1 MLRTGFTETP
11 VTVTGGTIA
20 CQTAG
25 AGEAVV
31 IVHGAMQD
39 GASQADL
46 AELLAPSYAVHLMD
60 RRGRGSST
68 APLVADPDLEV
79 EDLRTVIETT
89 GARRIIGV
97 SSGAILAAR
106 LALRV
111 PGLERLVLFEPP
123 LSIDDSMGL
132 SRTAAFD
139 AAIAAGDL
147 GRAMAVAM
155 RIAEMGPPWMFRL
168 PVPLLAAMS
177 RRMLTP
183 ERKAVALG
191 LEADVAI
198 IRANAE
204 RMGDFAAITT
214 PTLVLDG
221 TATRPYLRKAAA
233 ALTATIPN
241 ARRVSLEGL
250 FHAAT
255 QNRDEFGSPDAVA
268 PNAAGLPGLSRP
280 EATQAGSAGRI
291 SNFGYSGFHI
301 IW

>member
-1 MLRTGFTETP
+1 MMSRTEFEKKQIAAA
-11 VTVTGGTIA
+11 GGSIA
-20 CQTAG
+20 CHTIG
-25 AGEAVV
+25 AGEGVV

-46 AELLAPSYAVHLMD
+46 AELLAATFAVHLMD

-68 APLVADPDLEV
+68 APLIADPDLEV
-79 EDLRTVIETT
+79 DDLQAVIEAT

-111 PGLERLVLFEPP
+111 PRLERLVLFEPP

-132 SRTAAFD
+132 ARTAAFD
-139 AAIAAGDL
+139 AAMSAGDL

-168 PVPLLAAMS
+168 PIPLLAVMS

-183 ERKAVALG
+183 ERRPLALG

-198 IRANAE
+198 IRANAD
-204 RMGDFAAITT
+204 RLVDFAAITT

-221 TATRPYLRKAAA
+221 TATRPYLRRAAA
-233 ALTATIPN
+233 AAAATIPG
-241 ARRVSLEGL
+241 AHRVSLDGL

-255 QNRDEFGSPDAVA
+255 QNRDEFGSPDAV
-268 PNAAGLPGLSRP
+268 LPPLLDFL
-280 EATQAGSAGRI
+280 A
-291 SNFGYSGFHI
+291 
-301 IW
+301 

>member
-1 MLRTGFTETP
+1 MIILVTKINPMMSTGFTESS
-11 VTVTGGTIA
+11 VTVAGGTIA
-20 CQTAG
+20 CHSTG
-25 AGEAVV
+25 AGEGVV
-31 IVHGAMQD
+31 VVHGAMQE

-46 AELLAPSYAVHLMD
+46 AGLLASGHAVHLVD

-68 APLVADPDLEV
+68 APLVADPGLEV
-79 EDLRTVIETT
+79 DDLHAVIETT

-111 PGLERLVLFEPP
+111 PALERLVLFEPP
-123 LSIDDSMGL
+123 LSIDDSMRL
-132 SRTAAFD
+132 ARTAAFD

-155 RIAEMGPPWMFRL
+155 KIAEMGPPWMFRL
-168 PVPLLAAMS
+168 PVPLLAGMS

-183 ERKAVALG
+183 ERTAVALA

-204 RMGDFAAITT
+204 RVADFAAITA

-233 ALTATIPN
+233 ALTAIIPG
-241 ARRVSLEGL
+241 ARRISLDGL

-268 PNAAGLPGLSRP
+268 PALLDFLA
-280 EATQAGSAGRI
+280 
-291 SNFGYSGFHI
+291 
-301 IW
+301 

>member
-1 MLRTGFTETP
+1 MMSRTDFTNTQ
-11 VTVTGGTIA
+11 VAVAGGSITCHTV
-20 CQTAG
+20 G
-25 AGEAVV
+25 AGVGVV

-46 AELLAPSYAVHLMD
+46 AELLAPGYSVHLVD

-68 APLVADPDLEV
+68 APLVADPGVELDDLQAVV
-79 EDLRTVIETT
+79 EAT
-89 GARRIIGV
+89 GSRRIIGV

-106 LALRV
+106 LALRI
-111 PGLERLVLFEPP
+111 PALERLILFEPP

-132 SRTAAFD
+132 ARTAAFD
-139 AAIAAGDL
+139 AAIAAGDV

-155 RIAEMGPPWMFRL
+155 KIAEMGPPWMFGL
-168 PVPLLAAMS
+168 PIPLLAVMS

-183 ERKAVALG
+183 ERKPVARG

-198 IRANAE
+198 IRASAE
-204 RMGDFAAITT
+204 RVGDFAAITT

-233 ALTATIPN
+233 ALTAVIPG
-241 ARRVSLEGL
+241 ARQVSLEGL

-268 PNAAGLPGLSRP
+268 PTLLDFL
-280 EATQAGSAGRI
+280 T
-291 SNFGYSGFHI
+291 
-301 IW
+301 

>member
-1 MLRTGFTETP
+1 M
-11 VTVTGGTIA
+11 I
-20 CQTAG
+20 
-25 AGEAVV
+25 EA
-31 IVHGAMQD
+31 
-39 GASQADL
+39 
-46 AELLAPSYAVHLMD
+46 
-60 RRGRGSST
+60 
-68 APLVADPDLEV
+68 
-79 EDLRTVIETT
+79 T
-89 GARRIIGV
+89 GARRVIGV

-111 PGLERLVLFEPP
+111 PSLERLVLFEPP

-132 SRTAAFD
+132 GRTAAFD

-168 PVPLLAAMS
+168 PIPLLAVLS

-183 ERKAVALG
+183 ERTPLARG

-198 IRANAE
+198 IRANADHVV
-204 RMGDFAAITT
+204 DFAAITT

-221 TATRPYLRKAAA
+221 TATRPYLRRAAA
-233 ALTATIPN
+233 AVAATIPG
-241 ARRVSLEGL
+241 ARHVSLDGL

-268 PNAAGLPGLSRP
+268 PDPAGLPRLRL
-280 EATQAGSAGRI
+280 AGRGAARRQGG
-291 SNFGYSGFHI
+291 SP
-301 IW
+301 